1 VLQHAAGGEGGEAG
15 YKTFPSQPLW
25 HLGWERRRWRG
36 MAGVRRG
43 VAVGVAKLEEARAG
57 ARVEQLRGAT
67 GGGGVAAGD

>member
-1 VLQHAAGGEGGEAG
+1 MTPCASGGRGSGAD
-15 YKTFPSQPLW
+15 YKTLPFQPLW
-25 HLGWERRRWRG
+25 HLGWERGRWRG

-43 VAVGVAKLEEARAG
+43 VAVGVAKLE

>member
-1 VLQHAAGGEGGEAG
+1 
-15 YKTFPSQPLW
+15 
-25 HLGWERRRWRG
+25 

-43 VAVGVAKLEEARAG
+43 VAVGVAKLEARAE